1 MAIAVIGGLIT
12 STLLTLI
19 IVPAV
24 FTVFDDLERW
34 LAPKAG
40 KLLAEPV
47 GTPAGRLAGAGPDP
61 IALGPNA
68 GILPGNTLAAGD
80 GGVEGS

>member
-1 MAIAVIGGLIT
+1 
-12 STLLTLI
+12 
-19 IVPAV
+19 VPAV

-47 GTPAGRLAGAGPDP
+47 GTPAGRLPGSPLAG
-61 IALGPNA
+61 
-68 GILPGNTLAAGD
+68 GILPGSPMALG
-80 GGVEGS
+80 EGSGEPM